1 MGILING
8 KYYKN
13 PEDAP
18 KDASPVVGSQL
29 QSYNLESQAQKHDME
44 LIQPYLGDG
53 SPNPDFITN
62 TTKNSLAK
70 FPPICLKKATKKRKL
85 AQ

>member
-1 MGILING
+1 MGILLNG

-18 KDASPVVGSQL
+18 FNASAVVGSQL
-29 QSYNLESQAQKHDME
+29 QSYNLESQAKKHDMD

-53 SPNPDFITN
+53 SPNPDFI
-62 TTKNSLAK
+62 KYYPKEAK
-70 FPPICLKKATKKRKL
+70 EYGMEI
-85 AQ
+85 

>member
-1 MGILING
+1 MGILIEG

-18 KDASPVVGSQL
+18 KRSQAIVGAQI
-29 QSYNLESQAQKHDME
+29 QRYNLESSAKQHDMD

-53 SPNPDFITN
+53 SPNPEFI
-62 TTKNSLAK
+62 KYYPKEAK
-70 FPPICLKKATKKRKL
+70 EYGME
-85 AQ
+85 

>member
-18 KDASPVVGSQL
+18 VQHQAVVGQQL
-29 QSYNLESQAQKHDME
+29 QRYNLESQAQKHDMD
-44 LIQPYLGDG
+44 LIQPYLADG
-53 SPNPDFITN
+53 SPNPDFI
-62 TTKNSLAK
+62 KYYPK
-70 FPPICLKKATKKRKL
+70 E
-85 AQ
+85 AQEYGMEGL